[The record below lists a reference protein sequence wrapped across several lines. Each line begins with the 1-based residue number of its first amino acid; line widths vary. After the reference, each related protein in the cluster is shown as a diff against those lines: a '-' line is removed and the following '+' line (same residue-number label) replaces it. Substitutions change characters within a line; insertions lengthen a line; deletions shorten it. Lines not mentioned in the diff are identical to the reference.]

1 MSRNWQIVVV
11 ALVVALLGSLGCSS
25 KHKLVAGAPDWV
37 NQGSGA
43 FDDDGSRVFYGVG
56 AVAGISSQTLAVQA
70 ADQRARGDIARQL
83 ETLVSGLSRDYQS
96 ATSAQGAK
104 PGTEEQQ
111 LEQSLK
117 TVTEVSVR
125 GSRIVDH
132 WKDPETNTVY
142 SLVKLDLD
150 SFKAAISQLDAVD
163 PAKRGF
169 MSENAEKTFD
179 QLKEGAKK

>member
-1 MSRNWQIVVV
+1 MGRNWLILGVMMVV
-11 ALVVALLGSLGCSS
+11 ALVTTTGCSS

-43 FDDDGSRVFYGVG
+43 FDDAGSRVFYGVG

-70 ADQRARGDIARQL
+70 ADQRARADIARQL
-83 ETLVSGLSRDYQS
+83 ETLVSDLSRDYQS
-96 ATSAQGAK
+96 ATSPQGAK
-104 PGTEEQQ
+104 PGVEEQQ

-125 GSRIVDH
+125 GSRVVDH
-132 WKDPETNTVY
+132 WKDAETNTVY

-169 MSENAEKTFD
+169 MTENAEITFD
-179 QLKEGAKK
+179 QLKGGEKK